1 MKKKQLPVT
10 DRRQSMS
17 PNPEEKYKHDNE
29 VLLLQVEALQ
39 AQLQEQTK
47 IAKEQV
53 EALMQDRRVKDE
65 ELETRRQRD
74 EAKIHTLTEK

>member
-1 MKKKQLPVT
+1 
-10 DRRQSMS
+10 
-17 PNPEEKYKHDNE
+17 
-29 VLLLQVEALQ
+29 VLVLQVEALQ

>member
-1 MKKKQLPVT
+1 MLSST
-10 DRRQSMS
+10 R
-17 PNPEEKYKHDNE
+17 
-29 VLLLQVEALQ
+29 

-74 EAKIHTLTEK
+74 EAKIHTYLLLGYFCLFLKLCL